1 MKKISYSGYRF
12 PSEIIRQAIWLYLR
26 FTLSF
31 RDVEDVLAER
41 GIAVSYETIRRWVN
55 HFGPII
61 AADLRKRRPRP
72 HSIWHMD
79 EVYLKIGG
87 RMVYLWRAVDAEGE
101 VLDVLVQSKRNKHA
115 AMKLM
120 RKLLRKYGFVPDQVV
135 TDDLRSYGAAAHEL
149 GIASRHERGRWK
161 NNRAENSHQPTRR
174 RERKMQRFKSPGSA
188 QKFLSTHAAVYNVF
202 NVQRHL
208 TSAQTHRAF
217 RATAMNT
224 WREALAAA

>member
-120 RKLLRKYGFVPDQVV
+120 RKLLRKYGFVPDQLV
-135 TDDLRSYGAAAHEL
+135 TDDLRSYGAAAQEL